1 MWGWNRPQRNVPRP
15 NYRDDSSDEDPFL
28 SPVRPQVTRAGS
40 PQELQYPPLAD
51 NVDEE
56 LEAVVHSLST
66 RPLYRPDR
74 SLVEPLGD
82 EVDVVEGQV
91 VGFPSQ
97 DNNAEGE
104 PDIMPFD
111 TEDGVDENRAL
122 NEALQ
127 RLERYPY
134 NGDDL
139 LFYFQQ
145 IEIKM
150 AAAGV
155 KKNST
160 KFQVLSS
167 IIPINV
173 LNEVKPL
180 LRLTEA
186 EFPNKDAY
194 KQLKTEILRIF
205 GPAPEDRII
214 RGLSRVMVGSPSQL
228 ARALVDDICK
238 CTPQLNCTCCPA
250 IISALWRRQLPESVC
265 AGIAHLTIDHNNFKT
280 VCELADKIFATSKP
294 RASVAAF
301 QVAAVRAPVAAPAEP
316 SSLLDETQPG
326 LPYPVPEVAAVR
338 GRGGGRGGRGGRGGG
353 NRGGGQSNQNSQ
365 TNSTNTNNQSQS
377 NNRKP
382 HQKGPQHADLP
393 ANAWW
398 ACAQHWK
405 KGSGAPYCS
414 DPHVCKWV
422 NKCAP
427 RTPSSNSSST

>member
-1 MWGWNRPQRNVPRP
+1 MWGWNRPQRNVPRQ
-15 NYRDDSSDEDPFL
+15 NYREESSDEDPFL

-56 LEAVVHSLST
+56 LAAAAHRLNT

-91 VGFPSQ
+91 VGFPNQ
-97 DNNAEGE
+97 DNNAKGDSGGEGD

-155 KKNST
+155 KKNFT

-265 AGIAHLTIDHNNFKT
+265 AGIAHLTIDHTNFKA

-326 LPYPVPEVAAVR
+326 LSYPVPEVAAIR
-338 GRGGGRGGRGGRGGG
+338 GRGGGRGGRGGRGFRGG
-353 NRGGGQSNQNSQ
+353 RGGGRGSNNNS
-365 TNSTNTNNQSQS
+365 NASGGQSQDQQP
-377 NNRKP
+377 K
-382 HQKGPQHADLP
+382 HKGAKHPDLP
-393 ANAWW
+393 PGPWLGCSMHHRWGRSAFFCSEPAT
-398 ACAQHWK
+398 CPWK
-405 KGSGAPYCS
+405 AIF
-414 DPHVCKWV
+414 
-422 NKCAP
+422 
-427 RTPSSNSSST
+427 TPKPAK